1 MSWMAALDY
10 RQGTAHRAAG
20 IPCQDFG
27 RLVQLDE
34 DTIIAAL
41 ADGAGSAR
49 FSHYGARAAVDCA
62 LPWLKDRLS
71 NNRGSRGRLT
81 TLSVEALFDGLVQ
94 TIQKELNRIAHEN
107 RHTPRDYACTLTLIA
122 LSPNEIHAAQSG
134 DGLAVARQREGDYT
148 LLIAPDHGEYVN
160 ETSFITDLDAQDHL
174 HLSSLSA
181 PIRFVGAA
189 TDGLAG
195 VSVDNRQNSPHAPFF
210 APMETFARQSTSA
223 GDVHNGIRDFLA
235 SQRLAEKS
243 TDDLSLMLCG
253 WQGYGSA

>member
-34 DTIIAAL
+34 DTVIAAL

-71 NNRGSRGRLT
+71 KNRGVQGRLT
-81 TLSVEALFDGLVQ
+81 TLSIDVLFDGLVQ

-107 RHTPRDYACTLTLIA
+107 RHAPRDYACTLTLIA
-122 LSPNEIHAAQSG
+122 LSPRSAMAWSSHGNEKGTI
-134 DGLAVARQREGDYT
+134 
-148 LLIAPDHGEYVN
+148 P
-160 ETSFITDLDAQDHL
+160 
-174 HLSSLSA
+174 
-181 PIRFVGAA
+181 
-189 TDGLAG
+189 
-195 VSVDNRQNSPHAPFF
+195 
-210 APMETFARQSTSA
+210 
-223 GDVHNGIRDFLA
+223 
-235 SQRLAEKS
+235 
-243 TDDLSLMLCG
+243 C
-253 WQGYGSA
+253 

>member
-34 DTIIAAL
+34 DTVIAAL

-49 FSHYGARAAVDCA
+49 FSHIGARAAVDCA
-62 LPWLKDRLS
+62 LPWLRERLI
-71 NNRGSRGRLT
+71 NNRGSRGRLS
-81 TLSVEALFDGLVQ
+81 TLPAATLFDGLVQ
-94 TIQKELNRIAHEN
+94 TVQAKLTQTANDN
-107 RHTPRDYACTLTLIA
+107 RHDLRDYACTLALVA
-122 LSPNEIHAAQSG
+122 LSPNEVSAAQIG
-134 DGLAVARQREGDYT
+134 DGLIVARQVQGDYT
-148 LLIAPDHGEYVN
+148 LLIAPDHGEYIN
-160 ETSFITDLDAQDHL
+160 ETSFITDPDAQDHMRI
-174 HLSSLSA
+174 SSMQG

-195 VSVDNRQNSPHAPFF
+195 VSIDNRKNSPHAPFF
-210 APMETFARQSTSA
+210 APMDSFARQSTCP

-235 SQRLAEKS
+235 SKRLAEKS
-243 TDDLSLMLCG
+243 ADDLSLMLCG
-253 WQGYGSA
+253 WQGYDSA